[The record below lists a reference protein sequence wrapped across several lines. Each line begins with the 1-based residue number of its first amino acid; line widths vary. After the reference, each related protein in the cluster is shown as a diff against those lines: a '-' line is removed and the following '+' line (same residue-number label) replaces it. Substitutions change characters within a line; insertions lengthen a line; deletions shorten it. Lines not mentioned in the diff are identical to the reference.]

1 MTPAWIEK
9 LIEGSAALGVAL
21 DGPTAEALAKFADR
35 LLEWGAKM
43 DLTSI
48 TDPGEIRE
56 KHFLDS
62 LAAVP
67 LLGEAKEIVDLGSGA
82 GFPGL
87 VLAAILRNAK
97 VLSVE
102 SRSKKSVFQR
112 QVIRELG
119 LANATAETARAEEVI
134 AKHAP
139 PTFVTARALTD
150 LDDLIRLTEPWLAK
164 GTTLLAFKASG
175 VDEELAKA
183 KARIERLGLAIE
195 RRDWK
200 LPESG
205 DPRTF
210 VLASG
215 RRST

>member
-9 LIEGSAALGVAL
+9 LIEGSAALGVPI
-21 DGPTAEALAKFADR
+21 DRPVAEKLARFADR

-48 TDPGEIRE
+48 TDPDEIRE

-62 LAAVP
+62 LSVVP
-67 LLGEAKEIVDLGSGA
+67 LLRGAKEVVDLGSGA

-87 VLAAILRNAK
+87 VLAAILSNTRI
-97 VLSVE
+97 VSVE

-119 LANATAETARAEEVI
+119 LTNATAETARAEEVI
-134 AKHAP
+134 AKTAAP
-139 PTFVTARALTD
+139 TIVTARALTD
-150 LDDLIRLTEPWLAK
+150 LDGLLALVEPWLAK
-164 GTTLLAFKASG
+164 GTTLVAFKASG
-175 VDEELAKA
+175 VEDELARA
-183 KARIERLGLAIE
+183 KARIDRLALAVE
-195 RRDWK
+195 RRDLR

-210 VLASG
+210 VVARPG
-215 RRST
+215 GFT

>member
-9 LIEGSAALGVAL
+9 LIEGAGTLGVAL
-21 DGPTAEALAKFADR
+21 DRPTAERLARFAD
-35 LLEWGAKM
+35 LLVEWGAKM

-48 TDPGEIRE
+48 KDPNEIRE

-67 LLGEAKEIVDLGSGA
+67 ELKGAKDVVDLGSGA

-87 VLAAILRNAK
+87 VLAAILPNTQ
-97 VLSVE
+97 VVSVE

-112 QVIRELG
+112 QVIREVG
-119 LANATAETARAEEVI
+119 LANANVETARAEDVI
-134 AKHAP
+134 AKRHAP
-139 PTFVTARALTD
+139 SFVTARALSD
-150 LDDLIRLTEPWLAK
+150 LDELVRLTDVWLGRGA
-164 GTTLLAFKASG
+164 TLVAFKASG
-175 VDEELAKA
+175 VDEEIAKA
-183 KARIERLGLAIE
+183 KARLGEHSLR
-195 RRDWK
+195 RRDFQ

-210 VLASG
+210 VLVSNRG
-215 RRST
+215 ST